1 MKSTTNADLSCIRL
15 RTIALMNH
23 LRISAGASCPYQ
35 LSVMID
41 EKANKLGWPDM
52 TESKR
57 LYKYFQGNV
66 RRHPTQILNLLSQ
79 IFQDVENTYWKGPN
93 DLWVALW
100 GDIPLISTII
110 KSSSQ
115 TLEQSTT
122 EEALNKVFMDYL
134 VDGTFSLPS
143 TIAVYRYLVITD
155 PYGRFGD
162 GHGFGRA
169 FSIYSQ
175 LKKILQT
182 DEINK
187 HLSELGV
194 YLEVQMEIDKI
205 ERERINNR
213 PYWVSPIECG
223 RV

>member
-1 MKSTTNADLSCIRL
+1 
-15 RTIALMNH
+15 
-23 LRISAGASCPYQ
+23 
-35 LSVMID
+35 
-41 EKANKLGWPDM
+41 
-52 TESKR
+52 
-57 LYKYFQGNV
+57 
-66 RRHPTQILNLLSQ
+66 
-79 IFQDVENTYWKGPN
+79 VENTYWKGPN

-134 VDGTFSLPS
+134 VDGTFSLPA

-162 GHGFGRA
+162 GNGFGRA

-182 DEINK
+182 DDINK